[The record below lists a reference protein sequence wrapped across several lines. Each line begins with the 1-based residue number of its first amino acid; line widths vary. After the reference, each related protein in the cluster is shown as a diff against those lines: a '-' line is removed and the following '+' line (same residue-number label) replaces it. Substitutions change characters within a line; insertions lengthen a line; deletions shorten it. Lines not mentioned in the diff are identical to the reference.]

1 MQGSGFRVQGSG
13 FRVDLVLQ
21 VRGLECVHP
30 PAVRLDI
37 DMHIDMYID
46 RKIYRKKDG

>member
-1 MQGSGFRVQGSG
+1 MHICIYVYKLMYISG

-30 PAVRLDI
+30 PAVRRFDVCLFW
-37 DMHIDMYID
+37 
-46 RKIYRKKDG
+46 GVGFVV